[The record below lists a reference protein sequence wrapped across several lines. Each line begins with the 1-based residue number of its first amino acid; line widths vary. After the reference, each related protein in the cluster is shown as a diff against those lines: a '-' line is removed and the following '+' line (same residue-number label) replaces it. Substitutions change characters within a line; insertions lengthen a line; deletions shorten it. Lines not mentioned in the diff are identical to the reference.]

1 MINQAELDLRVA
13 THYTTVSQ
21 RNLPTG
27 QHQTQRAV
35 VPATLATK
43 FLTLKARFAPHA
55 RHAITRSVPTTGTAQ
70 S

>member
-13 THYTTVSQ
+13 THYTTVAQ

-27 QHQTQRAV
+27 QYQTQRAV
-35 VPATLATK
+35 VPATLAAK
-43 FLTLKARFAPHA
+43 FLTLRARFAPHA
-55 RHAITRSVPTTGTAQ
+55 RHAVTQPVPATGTAQ